1 MAPSCHWPCGEALLE
16 QVGANRLSSD
26 RNAAAQNWLVGSTPA
41 TPHDDV
47 FARLA
52 SSDPPAALG
61 SQFEYRSAARLA
73 DAGLPHMDTTLQSE
87 VRSGVDDAL
96 PTPGDQTSAADL
108 LASSSVERHATD
120 EVFDL
125 LGDLD

>member
-1 MAPSCHWPCGEALLE
+1 MRPLPTG
-16 QVGANRLSSD
+16 SSVP
-26 RNAAAQNWLVGSTPA
+26 RRRS
-41 TPHDDV
+41 HDDV
-47 FARLA
+47 FTRLA

-61 SQFEYRSAARLA
+61 NQFEYRLAARLA
-73 DAGLPHMDTTLQSE
+73 DAGLPHVGTAFESD
-87 VRSGVDDAL
+87 VRSGADDAL

-108 LASSSVERHATD
+108 LASCSVERHATD